1 MRGSPNIGGITRS
14 LRHATRAITLL
25 ASLVGA
31 IALLASLV
39 GTTTGSARH
48 AARHLA
54 ARHLAAHHFPKP
66 TVSVD
71 GLNSPYP
78 TATGIIGS
86 PDVYGPPSIDVSGQG
101 FTPGDP
107 LHLQLIA
114 SDGPN
119 AGSVLAEEDITAS
132 LDTYI
137 PQGNGQDLLV
147 PGGEFGIKLTPSLA
161 SELLCQAMTHAVVTV
176 VDTATGQSASS
187 YGVDISRWGCVL
199 GSPTPEP

>member
-1 MRGSPNIGGITRS
+1 MRGSSSTGRITRS
-14 LRHATRAITLL
+14 LRRATGATALL
-25 ASLVGA
+25 AALVAATTLPAALVGA
-31 IALLASLV
+31 
-39 GTTTGSARH
+39 TTGSAQH

-54 ARHLAAHHFPKP
+54 AHRFPKP

-78 TATGIIGS
+78 VATGITII
-86 PDVYGPPSIDVSGQG
+86 YGPPSIDVSGQG
-101 FTPGDP
+101 FTPGDS

-132 LDTYI
+132 LDAYL
-137 PQGNGQDLLV
+137 PQGDGQDLLV

-161 SELLCQAMTHAVVTV
+161 SKLLCQAMTHAVVTA
-176 VDTATGQSASS
+176 VDTVTGERASS
-187 YGVDISRWGCVL
+187 YDADISRWGCVP
-199 GSPTPEP
+199 GSPTPVP